1 MQGKVIELIKW
12 IESQKVD
19 VGQNER
25 EMFPLDPEIDSG
37 EPGEAVQPKLPVL
50 LFWLD
55 WLGNKQI
62 HGGLFRPTIW
72 VRKLSF
78 KSHREIC

>member
-25 EMFPLDPEIDSG
+25 EMFPPDPEIDSG
-37 EPGEAVQPKLPVL
+37 EPGEAAQPKLPVL
-50 LFWLD
+50 LFWLG
-55 WLGNKQI
+55 WLSNKQI
-62 HGGLFRPTIW
+62 HGGMFRPTIW
-72 VRKLSF
+72 
-78 KSHREIC
+78 